1 MALLGVYRTDEGTI
15 FRLAETIETGPK
27 VEVLRDEVWI
37 PGPVAMFGLRLDTS
51 TRRLSAAAIEKLP
64 D

>member
-1 MALLGVYRTDEGTI
+1 MGLLGVYRTDGGTI

-27 VEVLRDEVWI
+27 VEVLRGDVWM
-37 PGPVAMFGLRLDTS
+37 PGPVAMFGLRLETS
-51 TRRLSAAAIEKLP
+51 TRKLSPSAIEKLP